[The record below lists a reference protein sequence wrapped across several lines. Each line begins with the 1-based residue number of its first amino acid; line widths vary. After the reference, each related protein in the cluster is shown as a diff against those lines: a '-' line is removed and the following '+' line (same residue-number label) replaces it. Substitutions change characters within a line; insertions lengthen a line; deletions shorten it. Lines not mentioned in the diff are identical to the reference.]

1 MYSFGVE
8 EISQKQIKK
17 LMIGTVIPRPVLTL
31 STLNEDET
39 INIGPFSY
47 FNMASYNPP
56 LLMVGVQRMDGKV
69 KDTTRNILRTKE
81 AVGHIADENTIEDVN
96 QTAASLE
103 YGDSELHRTNLT
115 PVSSEEI
122 STPGLKEMAARYEL
136 KLNHH
141 HVIENS
147 EGEKT
152 ADLLLLEI
160 VKFHIDES
168 VYEETYIIA
177 DKLKPVARLAG
188 ADYAKLGEQF
198 TLNRPE

>member
-8 EISQKQIKK
+8 DMSQKQIKK
-17 LMIGTVIPRPVLTL
+17 LMIGTVIPRPILTL
-31 STLNEDET
+31 STQNEDGSL
-39 INIGPFSY
+39 NIGPFSY

-56 LLMVGVQRMDGKV
+56 LLMVGVQRVNGEV
-69 KDTTRNILRTKE
+69 KDTTRNILRNKE
-81 AVGHIADENTIEDVN
+81 AVGHIADENTIEDIN
-96 QTAASLE
+96 QTAASLN
-103 YGDSELHRTNLT
+103 YGDSELHRTHLT
-115 PVSSEEI
+115 TVSSDKVA
-122 STPGLKEMAARYEL
+122 TLGLKEMAARYEL

-147 EGEKT
+147 SGEKT

-160 VKFHIDES
+160 VQFHIDES
-168 VYEETYIIA
+168 VYQDSYVIA